1 MCGRLTQ
8 RTDPATI
15 AGIFGAEMRGEGVA
29 EHAPRYNVAPTDPVL
44 VVLRRDEATVLTQ
57 VRWGLIPSWATKAAD
72 GARMFNARAETVATS
87 PAFRSSF
94 AKRRC
99 IVPTDGFYEWD
110 KAGGTRQP
118 YLLRPPEDGL
128 LALAGIWSAW
138 KDPAS
143 GLWVP
148 SAAVIT
154 TEANGAVGE
163 IHDRMPVL
171 LPREAWTRWLDPS
184 LPDTGELMPL
194 LRPAPDDVLA
204 MVPVSTRVNSVR
216 NDGPELIAPVV
227 PGAPPPAPAGRRPRG
242 EGPADPGQG
251 TLFG

>member
-1 MCGRLTQ
+1 MTQ

-15 AGIFGAEMRGEGVA
+15 AAIFGAEIRGDGVA
-29 EHAPRYNVAPTDPVL
+29 GHAPGYNVAPTDPIL
-44 VVLRRDEATVLTQ
+44 AVLRRDEATVLTEL
-57 VRWGLIPSWATKAAD
+57 RWGLIPSWATKAAD
-72 GARMFNARAETVATS
+72 GARMFNARAETVAVS

-118 YLLRPPEDGL
+118 YLLRPPEDGI

-138 KDPAS
+138 KDPAT

-148 SAAVIT
+148 SASVIT
-154 TEANGAVGE
+154 TEANGAVGA

-171 LPREAWTRWLDPS
+171 LPQEAWTRWLDPA
-184 LPDTGELMPL
+184 LPDVSELMPL

-204 MVPVSTRVNSVR
+204 LIPVSTRVNSVR
-216 NDGPELIAPVV
+216 NDGPDLMEPVT
-227 PGAPPPAPAGRRPRG
+227 PGAAEALATGRRRTRPDEPG
-242 EGPADPGQG
+242 TPGQG